1 MEFFVRSARL
11 LWCWVWELRRNP
23 AHVAYKSVH
32 FHCLIHVI
40 MLWHV
45 MAFVQRVEHV
55 IAPKL
60 TDRGAHTI
68 FLLFI
73 FLYFFGWKILFCDF
87 LTHVGPSLLCLLSWI
102 ATKAFS
108 SYILLVVDYISRWTA
123 RAPSLPSLACALFT
137 NIFYFDTTK
146 QKNSIFKI
154 KEIYGVYHVWN
165 NSGLRYDCYVRRII
179 MTSRVDNSLKYVR
192 VGSSK

>member
-1 MEFFVRSARL
+1 MFNSR
-11 LWCWVWELRRNP
+11 
-23 AHVAYKSVH
+23 YY
-32 FHCLIHVI
+32 
-40 MLWHV
+40 V
-45 MAFVQRVEHV
+45 MACYGFRATSRTCNRTKINRPASTH
-55 IAPKL
+55 
-60 TDRGAHTI
+60 D
-68 FLLFI
+68 FSSFYFF
-73 FLYFFGWKILFCDF
+73 FLYFFGLKILFCDF

-154 KEIYGVYHVWN
+154 KEIYGVYHAWN